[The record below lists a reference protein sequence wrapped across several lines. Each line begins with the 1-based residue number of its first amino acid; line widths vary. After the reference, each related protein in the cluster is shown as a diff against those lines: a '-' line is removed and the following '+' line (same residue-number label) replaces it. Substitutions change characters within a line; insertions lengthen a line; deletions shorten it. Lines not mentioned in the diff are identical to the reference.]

1 MHHGVLFTQFNL
13 DKKLL
18 SSEAI
23 ISLPRMF
30 SGLCRNL
37 QMLQINGSLL
47 ISMRLPREHV
57 NAPSLAFYL
66 LQTGL
71 IWTEMQ
77 RTNKSQTPPVGGEKK
92 QKAGNQKNCSVSGV
106 KKARNSDLLTCSL
119 LTPRSAASRLISSS
133 DSKETSPRFPS
144 TDTFSWSSST

>member
-1 MHHGVLFTQFNL
+1 MHHGVLFTQFNV

-57 NAPSLAFYL
+57 NASSLAFYL
-66 LQTGL
+66 LQTGV

-77 RTNKSQTPPVGGEKK
+77 RTNKSQTPPVGGKRKK
-92 QKAGNQKNCSVSGV
+92 KLEIKKIALYQVSRRPV
-106 KKARNSDLLTCSL
+106 TVTC
-119 LTPRSAASRLISSS
+119 
-133 DSKETSPRFPS
+133 
-144 TDTFSWSSST
+144 